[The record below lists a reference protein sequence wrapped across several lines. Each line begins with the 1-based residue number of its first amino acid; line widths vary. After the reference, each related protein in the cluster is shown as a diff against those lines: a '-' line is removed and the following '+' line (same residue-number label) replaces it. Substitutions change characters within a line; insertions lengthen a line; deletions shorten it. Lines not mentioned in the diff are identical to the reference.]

1 MSGRRSRIQD
11 QAPQVATGAVAITP
25 SNSEAVDFAA
35 IYVGGGVSGGATAG
49 DVVCSG
55 QDGVSVTFKN
65 CPIGFIIPM
74 AVILVASTGTTATSL
89 VGFK

>member
-25 SNSEAVDFAA
+25 SDSAAVDFAA

-49 DVVCSG
+49 DVVCTG

-65 CPIGFIIPM
+65 VPIGSIIPM
-74 AVILVASTGTTATSL
+74 AVILVATGTTATSL